1 MENFIYE
8 KDYGEEAGKVSVDD
22 LFFEALLSKAGKKN
36 YFSYCRAIS
45 KLVPKTINPQGQA
58 SYQRILRQCDT
69 LAKRLSGKI
78 RAVIDYAEADASVRL
93 TVPYLEFYY
102 EDEIVILQDI
112 AQNVENLSF
121 AATNDGH
128 VRMDLSFHYFD
139 PVPPDPT
146 DPDALITLC
155 KSAAEQSGFH
165 PDLFDPEN
173 LEVLKKLLQQF
184 NSTEES

>member
-36 YFSYCRAIS
+36 YFSYCRAFS

-78 RAVIDYAEADASVRL
+78 RAVIDYAEADAS
-93 TVPYLEFYY
+93 
-102 EDEIVILQDI
+102 
-112 AQNVENLSF
+112 
-121 AATNDGH
+121 

-173 LEVLKKLLQQF
+173 LEVLKKLLRQF